1 MEEKEPTL
9 PEAKPESRLYKAMR
23 GVLRWVLVAL
33 LAFVLG
39 MLFIAFAFYLPT
51 RQKLDKVSL
60 DLEDARS
67 TITGN
72 TDQINTLQTGNETLQ
87 KNLDSAVLHMVLL
100 EALSE
105 VRGASLAVVA
115 DDYAG
120 ARLSLTQASSA
131 LGTLSTLLGTGQKD
145 VLTAMQQSASQ
156 ALTDI
161 KTDLK
166 SAQAEL
172 DQLAK
177 NLVQLEDNLF
187 PNP

>member
-1 MEEKEPTL
+1 
-9 PEAKPESRLYKAMR
+9 
-23 GVLRWVLVAL
+23 
-33 LAFVLG
+33 
-39 MLFIAFAFYLPT
+39 
-51 RQKLDKVSL
+51 
-60 DLEDARS
+60 
-67 TITGN
+67 
-72 TDQINTLQTGNETLQ
+72 
-87 KNLDSAVLHMVLL
+87 MVLL

-120 ARLSLTQASSA
+120 ARLSLTQASAA